1 MGFWSEAVLPRLV
14 DWGMNSEGLGRHR
27 ARALVDVRGRVLEVG
42 FGSGLNLP
50 HYPEGVEAVVGVE
63 PSVLAHR
70 LAARRI
76 EAAPFPVELIP
87 LEGEKIPCADHA
99 FDVAVS
105 TFSLCTIPGVQDA
118 LQQIRRVLKPGGRFV
133 FLEHGRAPDAA
144 VARWQDRWNPTWSCM
159 FGGARP
165 TARSTGWWR
174 RPGSRSSA
182 STATTSR
189 ARSSWATSTGA
200 PRAARAERGAH
211 SESR

>member
-159 FGGARP
+159 FGGCQTNREIDRLVAEAGFEVERLDRYYIKGP
-165 TARSTGWWR
+165 KFVGHFYRGTARSAG
-174 RPGSRSSA
+174 
-182 STATTSR
+182 
-189 ARSSWATSTGA
+189 
-200 PRAARAERGAH
+200 
-211 SESR
+211 